1 MFIFKEILNEVES
14 EHQQSPQFYTA
25 LYDAVVSAMREVQP
39 DMKFVGMALAYHR
52 EWSWWFYFLNQSNHV
67 SGVPLDYVSFHFY
80 ASATSRTDPNAYD
93 AFFPQCD
100 DFIEE
105 VAQIIVIRDELSPT
119 TQLFIDEVGVI
130 LPDDTAPNPAAF
142 PLVYWNAAAAE
153 FAYLFG
159 NLAAQNVSWL
169 GMSQLVGY
177 PSQFPSVS
185 MVNWTTGE
193 MTPRYW
199 TLQLLLNHYRG
210 GAGAVYLTYVNVDGV
225 FAQGFANPTRTLLLV
240 NKQNAAQAVG
250 LTADWQNAKYECVDE
265 NSGFSPA
272 PTKVLTDHT
281 NLPLQPFGVC
291 VVTYPSQ

>member
-1 MFIFKEILNEVES
+1 LNEVES

-25 LYDAVVSAMREVQP
+25 LYDAVAAAMLEVQP
-39 DMKFVGMALAYHR
+39 ELKIVGMALAYHR
-52 EWSWWFYFLNQSNHV
+52 EWPWWFYFLNQSNHA
-67 SGVPLDYVSFHFY
+67 SGIPLDYVSFHFY
-80 ASATSRTDPNAYD
+80 ASVPSRTDPNGYE

-105 VAQIIVIRDELSPT
+105 VAQIIVIRDQLSPS

-130 LPDDTAPNPAAF
+130 LPDDTAPDPASF

-159 NLAAQNVSWL
+159 NLAGQNVSWL

-177 PSQFPSVS
+177 PTQFPSVS

-193 MTPRYW
+193 MTPRYF
-199 TLQLLLNHYRG
+199 TLKLLLEHYRG
-210 GAGAVYLTYVNVDGV
+210 GAGAVYPTYVNVDGV
-225 FAQGFANPTRTLLLV
+225 FAQGFANPTQTLLLV
-240 NKQNAAQAVG
+240 NKQNGAQAVG

-272 PTKVLTDHT
+272 PVKVLTDHT
-281 NLPLQPFGVC
+281 NLPLLPYAVC
-291 VVTYPSQ
+291 VVTYPQQSN